1 MHLLKF
7 DPQIAKAIQ
16 NEIKRSNSGLE
27 MIASE
32 NYVSEA
38 VLEALGSPLTNKYAE
53 GYPSRRYYGGNEFV
67 DVCENLAIE
76 RAKKL
81 FSATSIIR
89 RGLHANVQ
97 PHAGAQAN
105 TAAYFALLNPG
116 DKVLAMSLAHGG
128 HLTHG
133 SPVNFSGQLYDF
145 VHYGVSKKTMKIDMD
160 EVRRIALA
168 EKPRLIVAGYTAYP
182 WKIDFAAFK
191 KIADEV
197 GAYFM
202 VDMAHIAGLVAAG
215 VHPDPMP
222 FADVVT
228 STTHKTLRGPR
239 GAMILCKKNLAEK
252 IDKAVFPGIQGGPM
266 EHCIAAKAVCF
277 KEAMSASFVKYQKL
291 VVKNAKKLAETLVLG
306 GLEVI
311 GTENHLLLVDLT
323 KLGISG
329 KPAEKVLESVGIY
342 VNKNMLP
349 FDTRSPFD
357 PSGLR
362 IGTPAL
368 TTRGFKEKEME
379 IVGNLIVKVLK
390 NSRDE
395 KTLKS
400 AKKEVEKLTK
410 TYSLYPKLEYA

>member
-1 MHLLKF
+1 MENRMHLFKT
-7 DPQIAKAIQ
+7 DPKIAKAIQ

-32 NYVSEA
+32 NYASEA

-53 GYPSRRYYGGNEFV
+53 GYPGKRYYGGNEFV
-67 DVCENLAIE
+67 DVVENLAIE

-81 FSATSIIR
+81 FGAE
-89 RGLHANVQ
+89 HANVQ

-105 TAAYFALLNPG
+105 MAAYFALLSPG

-133 SPVNFSGQLYDF
+133 SPVNFSGQLYNF
-145 VHYGVSKKTMKIDMD
+145 VHYGVNKKTMRIDMD
-160 EVRRIALA
+160 EIRSIALR

-182 WKIDFAAFK
+182 WKIDFAAFR

-202 VDMAHIAGLVAAG
+202 VDMAHIAGLVAAKI
-215 VHPDPMP
+215 HPDPVP
-222 FADVVT
+222 YADIVT
-228 STTHKTLRGPR
+228 TTTHKTLRGPR
-239 GAMILCKKNLAEK
+239 GAIILCKKEFAEK
-252 IDKAVFPGIQGGPM
+252 IDKAVFPGVQGGPL

-277 KEAMSASFVKYQKL
+277 KEAMAADFVKYQKK
-291 VVKNAKKLAETLVLG
+291 VAGNAKKLAETLALN
-306 GLEVI
+306 GLNVI

-323 KLGISG
+323 NLGISG
-329 KPAEKVLESVGIY
+329 KPAEKVLESAGIY
-342 VNKNMLP
+342 VNKNMIP
-349 FDTRSPFD
+349 FDARKPFD

-362 IGTPAL
+362 VGTPAL

-379 IVGNLIVKVLK
+379 LIGNLIAKILK
-390 NSRDE
+390 NPGNE
-395 KTLKS
+395 KVLKS
-400 AKKEVEKLTK
+400 AKEEVEKLIK
-410 TYSLYPKLEYA
+410 KHPLYPGLKYA